1 MTTYC
6 RIAHP
11 SLEGPRF
18 AVIIDSTVNTLPPH
32 FNFED
37 VPFQHHDSP
46 LDLGEVKLLAPV
58 RPSKII
64 CVGRNYREHAA
75 EFGNKMPDEPLLFLK
90 APSAIIAS
98 EVAIELPR
106 ASQQVEHEGE
116 LGVVIG
122 RLTRKLSEDDDP
134 LDYVFGYTCVNDV
147 TARDLQR
154 KDVQFTRGKSFDTF
168 CPVGPWIET
177 QLNPANVTVITRLNS
192 EIKQQGNTADMAFP
206 VAFLI
211 KYISEIMTLYPGD
224 LIATGT
230 PAGVSKMKHGDTV
243 EVEVA
248 GIGVL
253 KNQVVERQIDR

>member
-1 MTTYC
+1 MRLT
-6 RIAHP
+6 RISHR
-11 SLEGPRF
+11 SLNGPRYATVLGP
-18 AVIIDSTVNTLPPH
+18 AVFPLPAD
-32 FNFED
+32 FNFESSR
-37 VPFQHHDSP
+37 VGETVTSLP
-46 LDLGEVKLLAPV
+46 LDDVKLLAPV
-58 RPSKII
+58 VPSKVV

-75 EFGNKMPDEPLLFLK
+75 ELGNKMPDEPLLFLK
-90 APSAIIAS
+90 APSAVIAS
-98 EVAIELPR
+98 EDKIELPK

-122 RLTRKLSEDDDP
+122 RLTRKLGDDENP

-177 QLNPANVTVITRLNS
+177 DLDPANVAVTTRLNS

-211 KYISEIMTLYPGD
+211 RYISEIMTLYPGD

-230 PAGVSKMKHGDTV
+230 PAGVSKMKDGDTV

-253 KNQVVERQIDR
+253 RNQVVSGT